1 MFASRSA
8 ALRRAAVALPRT
20 QARTIA
26 STSARRAEVTPLQ
39 PLDVVEVSRNPG
51 ALPDPQLDGYPE
63 LPYVSLQRRV
73 PKGWWD
79 NQERRNF
86 GETLHEQED
95 SLSMWSPDAHPM
107 PASWAL
113 TQMIMA
119 FTTMAGFGYLVY
131 LTKMESPA
139 AKRSYPYN
147 GLEAEL
153 GGSADT
159 PKGIAESIE
168 EDA

>member
-1 MFASRSA
+1 
-8 ALRRAAVALPRT
+8 
-20 QARTIA
+20 
-26 STSARRAEVTPLQ
+26 
-39 PLDVVEVSRNPG
+39 
-51 ALPDPQLDGYPE
+51 
-63 LPYVSLQRRV
+63 
-73 PKGWWD
+73 
-79 NQERRNF
+79 
-86 GETLHEQED
+86 
-95 SLSMWSPDAHPM
+95 
-107 PASWAL
+107 
-113 TQMIMA
+113 MA

-159 PKGIAESIE
+159 PKVSRQLRLVCWGRKPGADCGYHPFLVCFGFEQGIAESIE